1 MQAHTPLRK
10 SLFRRHRFELP
21 TIGVAIGVYGG
32 FVSLTWFFTSL
43 PLWAAA
49 PLGALLL
56 AWQGSLQHETIHGH
70 PTPWRRVTPRLARAT
85 A

>member
-1 MQAHTPLRK
+1 MFAMQAHTPLRK

-49 PLGALLL
+49 PLGAT
-56 AWQGSLQHETIHGH
+56 SSI
-70 PTPWRRVTPRLARAT
+70 RALMMFLP
-85 A
+85 APPGAHREGVS